1 MQEKDL
7 GTLAKSTGSVFQTTN
22 GYHQHAIFPLESI
35 LPCSSQHHEER
46 RDFHLGDIDF
56 IGEPQ
61 KGLNPFLYQSV
72 ATQLDFD
79 KPIRAIAQM
88 YHRVALQSV
97 LVTVMIYIAVQGVRI
112 GAQVPDAHR
121 LKQQPER
128 VEVGQQIFWPEPQ
141 GRYGY
146 VSFGG
151 FSL

>member
-1 MQEKDL
+1 MHNRANPLD
-7 GTLAKSTGSVFQTTN
+7 GHILANRQAWLTSHGISMNDTSRLLIR
-22 GYHQHAIFPLESI
+22 YM
-35 LPCSSQHHEER
+35 
-46 RDFHLGDIDF
+46 GDDYCRYKEV
-56 IGEPQ
+56 GEPQ

-128 VEVGQQIFWPEPQ
+128 VEVGQQIF
-141 GRYGY
+141 
-146 VSFGG
+146 
-151 FSL
+151 